1 MALQVLGK
9 IGSLAKLAPDPF
21 TSNRLLTP
29 IPHSPDPFT
38 SFFTSLPQAIRIR
51 TVPPEKLKPCPYSNC
66 TVRCWQP

>member
-29 IPHSPDPFT
+29 
-38 SFFTSLPQAIRIR
+38 LPQAIRIR